1 MEQDSRKEGRVSQDQ
16 HHQEAAPRRQAALP
30 DEDIVSRILAGD
42 GSLFELIMRRY
53 NQRLFR
59 IVRALLGNDDEAEEV
74 VQQAYVNAYTHL
86 RQFAGQASF
95 ATWLTRIAVHE
106 AYASARRR
114 KRTASFPRAV
124 DAGDADLEG
133 EDTMPS
139 RTPDPERQAA
149 AAEVRRL
156 LEAAIDSLRPTY
168 RSVFVLREVE
178 GLSTQE
184 TAEVL
189 GLTEEAVKVRFH
201 RGKALLRKELLDR
214 AGLAASTAFPFLGS
228 RCDRMVRTVF
238 ARLGLPGP
246 TGGEAV

>member
-1 MEQDSRKEGRVSQDQ
+1 MSQDL
-16 HHQEAAPRRQAALP
+16 HNKEEAAGGQSAMP
-30 DEDIVSRILAGD
+30 DEDIVRRILAGD

-59 IVRALLGNDDEAEEV
+59 VVRALLGNDDEAEEV

-114 KRTASFPRAV
+114 KRTDSFPRAV
-124 DAGDADLEG
+124 GAGDADLEG
-133 EDTMPS
+133 GDTMPS

-178 GLSTQE
+178 GLSTHE
-184 TAEVL
+184 TAEIL

-201 RGKALLRKELLDR
+201 RGKALLRKDLLDR

-228 RCDRMVRTVF
+228 RCDRMVQAVF

-246 TGGEAV
+246 SGGGAA